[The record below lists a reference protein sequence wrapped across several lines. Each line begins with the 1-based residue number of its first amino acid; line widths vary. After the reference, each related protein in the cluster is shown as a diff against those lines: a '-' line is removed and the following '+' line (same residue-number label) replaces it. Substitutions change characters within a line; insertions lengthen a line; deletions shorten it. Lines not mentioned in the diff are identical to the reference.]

1 LMGHS
6 LGSTRMWGS
15 WRLALYPERPV
26 QTAHCCPQIAL
37 IKGVLAFCFRNRGW
51 SPLGRTI
58 PLFAQL
64 TGIPAV
70 AGSHNRQG
78 SRGCFIINQ
87 ADPLGG
93 STLAMKLASPTWHR
107 ADPRRECQG
116 IEPTAT
122 PLDRARINGCE
133 IASGRSG
140 DRNQIA
146 RGPFSSSCPR
156 ASRAGRPGV
165 AQS

>member
-1 LMGHS
+1 MGHL
-6 LGSTRMWGS
+6 LGPTRIWGS
-15 WRLALYPERPV
+15 WRLPLYPKSDCSTVVSLVLSAYFEE
-26 QTAHCCPQIAL
+26 L
-37 IKGVLAFCFRNRGW
+37 LAFCLHNRGW
-51 SPLGRTI
+51 NLLEKAI
-58 PLFAQL
+58 PLPARL
-64 TGIPAV
+64 SGIPAI
-70 AGSHNRQG
+70 AGSHTRQG

-93 STLAMKLASPTWHR
+93 STPAMKLASPTWHR
-107 ADPRRECQG
+107 ADPRRERQG
-116 IEPTAT
+116 LEPTAT
-122 PLDRARINGCE
+122 PLDRARLNGCE

-156 ASRAGRPGV
+156 ASRAGRPEV